1 MEQGPFMDLIRDFFS
16 FLDSIIYGL
25 MGDAYNLVE
34 EIAHYKIFEN
44 VDFLVDK
51 IYAILSIFML
61 FKVSFSFINYIVN
74 PDSFTDKE
82 KGVQKIITN
91 IVIMFV
97 MLIICPWAFNQLWGL
112 QTAILDENVL
122 GNFIF
127 GTEDDKLNEYSMVT
141 EQWCADAG
149 ITYEMSKAATNGD
162 YIALMVL
169 RGFYRPYT
177 AEDIGYNLL
186 DEKYDTDGSEVGKKL
201 CTSCNGSTNC
211 GKPSTYLVSE
221 IYNAD
226 ADVDG
231 WSFPVMGND
240 TDIYIMQYRWGIS
253 TAVGVVVLLILVGFA
268 MDVGLRVVKLS
279 FLELIAPIPIVSYID
294 PASGK
299 NGMFKK
305 WLKEVGSTW
314 VSIFIRLLGLFF
326 AVRIIQE
333 VGSLTW
339 IGAGTAQEAS
349 IWVEIFVIIG
359 ALMFAKQLPK
369 LIQNITG
376 INFDGGFSINPL
388 KKVANQAVGGKAI
401 LGLGAAGAAAG
412 MSAIANTGTAI
423 ERFRDRNT
431 WRNNQGNLTLG
442 SIASGLGKTLGSPVA
457 GAVSSGYRTYSK
469 VSKDGNIGAGIKS
482 GHLESMFAKQQR
494 EDLERKGSTMGG
506 RLRADANRWI
516 GRLNEGQQQVLT
528 AADQDFWVQGETD
541 RIKQKKYNAT
551 HMFTEYSDYI
561 GKINDKIGVDI
572 AVKKAQAYYDEVVS
586 SNDAST
592 EAGSAAIEAAQ
603 QQLDRAKLNS
613 YNKLKQENTLVQQ
626 YIQSLNQLR
635 STYSRELGDSQF
647 DFEKE
652 DGAFNVKAKY
662 IASDEATRI
671 GLTHYA
677 AQERAIEEFKNS
689 KEYVSAHDKNSKAA
703 ADNAS
708 RKVKGPQPE
717 GWTPSA
723 NVNAGNATGYGP
735 NEYYAGRGPQHPG
748 DGGHR
753 H

>member
-1 MEQGPFMDLIRDFFS
+1 MEQHWYVDVIRALFGM
-16 FLDSIIYGL
+16 LDGIIYGL
-25 MGDAYNLVE
+25 ISTVYELIE
-34 EIAHYKIFEN
+34 EIAHYKVFESID
-44 VDFLVDK
+44 DFTGR
-51 IYAILSIFML
+51 IYALLGIFML

-82 KGVQKIITN
+82 KGVQKIIKN

-97 MLIICPWAFNQLWGL
+97 MLIICPWFFNTLWQL
-112 QTAILDENVL
+112 QANILDENVIGRL
-122 GNFIF
+122 VFADLEGNDLAS
-127 GTEDDKLNEYSMVT
+127 TEF
-141 EQWCADAG
+141 
-149 ITYEMSKAATNGD
+149 TYDEACGNTKNTAATNGD
-162 YIALMVL
+162 YIAIMTL
-169 RGFYRPYT
+169 RGFYQFYT
-177 AEDIGYNLL
+177 NDELGFDRTQYETDFNDMKTIVCNVDSPGDLLVAAVYNG
-186 DEKYDTDGSEVGKKL
+186 DTAG
-201 CTSCNGSTNC
+201 TSANAAWDADY
-211 GKPSTYLVSE
+211 YLV
-221 IYNAD
+221 N
-226 ADVDG
+226 
-231 WSFPVMGND
+231 
-240 TDIYIMQYRWGIS
+240 YRWGIS

-279 FLELIAPIPIVSYID
+279 FLEIIAPIPIVSYID

-314 VSIFIRLLGLFF
+314 ASIFIRLLGLFF
-326 AVRIIQE
+326 AISIIQK
-333 VGSLTW
+333 VGDLQY
-339 IGAGTAQEAS
+339 IGENTKEAS
-349 IWVEIFVIIG
+349 AWVELFVIIG

-388 KKVANQAVGGKAI
+388 KKVGNQALGGKAL
-401 LGLGAAGAAAG
+401 LGVGAAGAAAG
-412 MSAIANTGTAI
+412 ISALANTGTAI

-528 AADQDFWVQGETD
+528 AAEQDFWVQGETD
-541 RIKQKKYNAT
+541 RIKQEKYNAT

-572 AVKKAQAYYDEVVS
+572 AVKNAQAYYDEVVS

-592 EAGSAAIEAAQ
+592 EAGSAAIEAAK

-652 DGAFNVKAKY
+652 DGAFNIKAKY

-689 KEYVSAHDKNSKAA
+689 EEYVSAHDKNSKAA